1 MTAHVPLHALAEG
14 QSAMKSVGRYQVLAR
29 LGEGAMA
36 DVYRAIDPGIG
47 REVAIKVLKPEYAR
61 NEALNLRF
69 LREARAAGALSHPNI
84 ATIYEVGEDGGGAYI
99 AMELVEGQPLDA
111 VLQAHGRLPYERVL
125 QLGQQLAEALAYA
138 HRMGVVHR
146 DVKPSNILLS
156 SDGRTAKLVDF
167 GVARIDDPGADSD
180 GAHLER
186 TQFGQMVGTP
196 RYMSPEQALSLP
208 VDHRS
213 DLFSLGIVLYEMVT
227 GKVAFPGTGLAT
239 LAIQIAQERVE
250 PIEKSAA
257 DCPPGLRFVIEKLLA
272 KKPEQRFADGE
283 ALGRAIQREMA
294 AREEAAVTRRGLSL
308 RVKLPMLLV
317 SATLAVLALCG
328 SMILSREGRA
338 FEEMAVASGQTI
350 AAFVASNAGVT
361 AVDNAALPADQQ
373 DWSAVQAFVES
384 ASEDREIR
392 SIAVVDAAGVVRAS
406 TNSAQMGRRHAA
418 APGGPTIPTQ
428 ADTAVSYRSGQLEDG
443 MRFVRPIR
451 YAGGNYGKV
460 DIVIRTDALAAAKAN
475 TRFLLAALS
484 LTVLLTVAAVG
495 YFSGAAVTR
504 PLARLRSALDE
515 AGSARFALRISHRRG
530 DEFGAAFDAFNKAA
544 ATVEAQLAEQP
555 RDLEASMVATR
566 ISDPQDTA
574 ASIRQVA

>member
-1 MTAHVPLHALAEG
+1 MMHLPLQAVADGPSAL
-14 QSAMKSVGRYQVLAR
+14 KSVGRYQIIAR

-36 DVYRAIDPGIG
+36 DVYRAVDPGIG
-47 REVAIKVLKPEYAR
+47 REVAIKLLKPEYAR

-84 ATIYEVGEDGGGAYI
+84 ATIYEVGEDAGGAFI
-99 AMELVEGQPLDA
+99 AMELVEGEPLDA
-111 VLQAHGRLPYERVL
+111 VLQAHGRMPYERVL
-125 QLGQQLAEALAYA
+125 QLGQQLAGALGYA

-156 SDGRTAKLVDF
+156 RDGRTAKLVDF
-167 GVARIDDPGADSD
+167 GVARIDDPAGGD
-180 GAHLER
+180 GGHLER

-227 GKVAFPGTGLAT
+227 GKAAFPGIGLAT

-250 PIEKSAA
+250 PIEKSAS

-272 KKPEQRFADGE
+272 KKPDQRFADGE
-283 ALGRAIQREMA
+283 AVRRAIQREMA
-294 AREEAAVTRRGLSL
+294 AREDAVVTRRGLSL
-308 RVKLPMLLV
+308 RLKLPMLLV
-317 SATLAVLALCG
+317 SVTLTVLALCG
-328 SMILSREGRA
+328 SMILSREGQA
-338 FEEMAVASGQTI
+338 FEEMAVASGQTV

-373 DWSAVQAFVES
+373 DWSAVQAFVET

-392 SIAVVDAAGVVRAS
+392 SVAVIDAAGIVRAS
-406 TNSAQMGRRHAA
+406 TDAAQVGKRYTVPTGGRAIAAQANS
-418 APGGPTIPTQ
+418 
-428 ADTAVSYRSGQLEDG
+428 AVSYRSRNMEDG

-460 DIVIRTDALAAAKAN
+460 DIVVRTEALAAAKAN
-475 TRFLLAALS
+475 TRMLLAALS
-484 LTVLLTVAAVG
+484 LTLLLTVAAVG
-495 YFSGAAVTR
+495 YFSGATVTR
-504 PLARLRSALDE
+504 PLARLRGALDE
-515 AGSARFALRISHRRG
+515 AASARFALRISHRRG
-530 DEFGAAFDAFNKAA
+530 DEFGAVFDAFNRAA
-544 ATVEAQLAEQP
+544 ATAEAELSEQP
-555 RDLEASMVATR
+555 PNLEASMVATR
-566 ISDPQDTA
+566 IA
-574 ASIRQVA
+574 APEEASASLPQVA

>member
-1 MTAHVPLHALAEG
+1 MTVHLPLPKIE
-14 QSAMKSVGRYQVLAR
+14 QDRSAVKNVGRYQVISR

-36 DVYRAIDPGIG
+36 DVYRAVDPGIG

-84 ATIYEVGEDGGGAYI
+84 ATIYEVGEDGGGAFI
-99 AMELVEGQPLDA
+99 AMELVEGQPLDTI
-111 VLQAHGRLPYERVL
+111 LQANGRMPYERVL
-125 QLGQQLAEALAYA
+125 QLGQQLAAALAYA
-138 HRMGVVHR
+138 HRAGVVHR

-167 GVARIDDPGADSD
+167 GVARIDDPACGGD
-180 GAHLER
+180 GAELER
-186 TQFGQMVGTP
+186 TQFGQMIGTP

-227 GKVAFPGTGLAT
+227 GKVAFPGIGLGT
-239 LAIQIAQERVE
+239 VAIQIAQERVE
-250 PIEKSAA
+250 SIEKSAA
-257 DCPPGLRFVIEKLLA
+257 DCPPGLRFVIDKLLA
-272 KKPEQRFADGE
+272 KKPNQRFADGE
-283 ALGRAIQREMA
+283 AVRSALQREMA
-294 AREEAAVTRRGLSL
+294 AREDTAVTRRGLSL
-308 RVKLPMLLV
+308 RLKLPILLV
-317 SATLAVLALCG
+317 SVTLAVLALCG

-338 FEEMAVASGQTI
+338 FEEMAVASGQTV

-361 AVDNAALPADQQ
+361 AVDNATLPPDQQ

-392 SIAVVDAAGVVRAS
+392 SIAVIDARGVVRAS
-406 TNSAQMGRRHAA
+406 TNAVELGKRYAAVSGRAIQTR
-418 APGGPTIPTQ
+418 
-428 ADTAVSYRSGQLEDG
+428 ADTAVSYRGAQLGDG
-443 MRFVRPIR
+443 MRFVRAIR
-451 YAGGNYGKV
+451 YAGGNYGQV

-484 LTVLLTVAAVG
+484 LTVLLTVAAAG

-504 PLARLRSALDE
+504 PLGRLRGALD
-515 AGSARFALRISHRRG
+515 AAASARFALRISHRRR

-544 ATVEAQLAEQP
+544 ATAEAQFAERPQ
-555 RDLEASMVATR
+555 DLEASMIATR
-566 ISDPQDTA
+566 ISGPEDAGP
-574 ASIRQVA
+574 SIRQVA